1 MKYIYGPIPSRRL
14 GKSLGVSPIKKKT
27 CNLSCVYCQLGL
39 TDNMTNSFT
48 NDYKVND
55 ILTEV
60 KEVLQQNKKI
70 DVITIVGEGEPTLYE
85 DLDILIKSI
94 KAETDIPVAV
104 ITNGTKLNEEKVF
117 RALLEADL
125 VLPSLDAYDEM
136 SFKRINRPHKEL
148 NYHESLASLIEFSKV
163 FQGQLWL
170 EIMICKGYNDSDEAI
185 VGFTKLLKKIKHQ
198 RLYINS
204 PVRPP
209 AIKTVKPV
217 DHLASE
223 IIARKL
229 GGINIDVL
237 ADPEFYSNIKDDY
250 EAILSIIRR
259 HPMNQF
265 EINCF
270 LDSREVKNKEE
281 IFINLRNNEL
291 IEIIKYKSYDTFR
304 MK

>member
-85 DLDILIKSI
+85 DLDILIKNI
-94 KAETDIPVAV
+94 KAETLIPVAV
-104 ITNGTKLNEEKVF
+104 ITNGTKFTDEKVF
-117 RALLEADL
+117 KALLNADL
-125 VLPSLDAYDEM
+125 VLPSLDAYDES

-148 NYHESLASLIEFSKV
+148 DYHASLASLIEFSRIY
-163 FQGQLWL
+163 QGQLWL

-185 VGFTKLLKKIKHQ
+185 AGFTKLLKEIKHQ

-209 AIKTVKPV
+209 AVKTVKPV
-217 DHLASE
+217 DHLVSE
-223 IIARKL
+223 KIARKL

-250 EAILSIIRR
+250 QAILSIIRR

-281 IFINLRNNEL
+281 IFIKLRNNEL

-304 MK
+304 IK